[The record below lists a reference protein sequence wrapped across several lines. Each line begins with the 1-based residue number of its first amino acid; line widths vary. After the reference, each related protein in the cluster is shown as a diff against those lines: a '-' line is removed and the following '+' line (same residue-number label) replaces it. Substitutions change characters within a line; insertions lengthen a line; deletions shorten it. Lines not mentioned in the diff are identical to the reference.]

1 MDSKKIVYS
10 LPIPCVQVPIL
21 SRPSK
26 SIKSPYCADIMKD
39 DKPYIAHTP
48 SLGCCKLV
56 DAGCEVY
63 VQERTEN
70 NTKTQYAVYGT
81 KVDHNITV
89 GVHPMVANPMM
100 KAILVKRLQD
110 EWKDIILV
118 KSEVVYKD
126 SRIDFCAQRANGKK
140 VWIEVKNVPLAA
152 YEDKATK
159 DYRSICVPKDGQ
171 DPYAKMAI
179 FPDGYR
185 KHKEDPVSPRA
196 TKHLATLADCVAQG
210 DEAYCVYITQ
220 RSDVLSFT
228 PSKLDQVYRNQF
240 ITSQSQG
247 VQMRCYCVGWDDD
260 FHHAYF
266 LKQVPIVL

>member
-1 MDSKKIVYS
+1 MDARKIVYS
-10 LPIPCVQVPIL
+10 LPNPSDLVSIVA
-21 SRPSK
+21 RPSK
-26 SIKSPYCADIMKD
+26 QIKSPYCADIIKD
-39 DKPYIAHTP
+39 NSPYIAHTP

-56 DAGCEVY
+56 DAGCQVF

-70 NTKTQYAVYGT
+70 TAKTQYAVYGT
-81 KVDHNITV
+81 YVHDKITV

-100 KAILVKRLQD
+100 KEILRKHMD
-110 EWKDIILV
+110 EEWKDIVVIET
-118 KSEVVYKD
+118 EVVYKD
-126 SRIDFCAQRANGKK
+126 SRIDFCVKRANGRK

-159 DYRSICVPKDGQ
+159 DYRSICIPTEGQ
-171 DPYAKMAI
+171 DPYAKIAI

-220 RSDVLSFT
+220 RGDVSSFT
-228 PSKLDQVYRNQF
+228 PSKLDPVYRAQF
-240 ITSQSQG
+240 LASQSQG
-247 VQMRCYCVGWDDD
+247 VKMRCYCVVWDDQ
-260 FHHAYF
+260 FQHAYF
-266 LKQVPIVL
+266 TKQVPIVL